1 MKVTQIQDIVNSSL
15 KELNGTSDLLN
26 EDLSNV
32 VDVGTEIFDT
42 DNVDSFVKKLI
53 DRVGQTV
60 FNSRLYQGSA
70 PSVLMTSWEFGSIL
84 EKVDSELPDVEEND
98 SWDLQDGKD
107 YSPNIFYQPKVS
119 AKFFNSKVTFDIP
132 ISFTQ
137 TQVKSAFNTPSELNG
152 FLSMIMNG
160 VQNAMTVH
168 LDGLIMKTINNM
180 TATVLDSNTGLQVV
194 NLLDGYN
201 QNTTTKLTPENAL
214 QNADFIKYA
223 NLVIN
228 TYRDRISK
236 MSTLFNQGQKSK
248 FTPMANQHLV
258 ILSDLASSSKVYLE
272 SDTYHD
278 ENVQISDYDT
288 VPYWQGSGMHYNFDD
303 VSSIDVAI
311 KNGKATKEVKASGIL
326 GVLFDTN
333 AVGVTCQNQRVTT
346 NYNPRAEFYTNF
358 TKFDA
363 GYYNDL
369 NENFIVFTV
378 QQPTQSTATT
388 QTTTTK

>member
-1 MKVTQIQDIVNSSL
+1 MKVTQIKDLVNSSL
-15 KELNGTSDLLN
+15 KELNGTSELLN

-32 VDVGTEIFDT
+32 VDVGTEIFDSE
-42 DNVDSFVKKLI
+42 NVDNFVKKLI
-53 DRVGQTV
+53 DRVGSTV
-60 FNSRLYQGSA
+60 FNTRIYQGSA
-70 PSVLMTSWEFGSIL
+70 PSVLMTSWEFGSVL

-98 SWDLQDGKD
+98 SWQLENGKD

-137 TQVKSAFNTPSELNG
+137 MQVKSAFNSASELNG
-152 FLSMIMNG
+152 FLSMLMNN

-168 LDGLIMKTINNM
+168 IDGLIMKTINNM
-180 TATVLDSNTGLQVV
+180 TATVLNGKKGLQVV

-201 QNTTTKLTPENAL
+201 KTATTKLTAENAL

-223 NLVIN
+223 NLIIN

-236 MSTLFNQGQKSK
+236 LSTLFNQGQKSK
-248 FTPMANQHLV
+248 FTPQANQHLV
-258 ILSDLASSSKVYLE
+258 ILSDLASASKVYLE
-272 SDTYHD
+272 SETYHD
-278 ENVQISDYDT
+278 DNVKISNYDV
-288 VPYWQGSGMHYNFDD
+288 VPYWQGSGKTYSFDD

-311 KNGKATKEVKASGIL
+311 KDGKSTKEIKASGIL

-378 QQPTQSTATT
+378 KNLQAE
-388 QTTTTK
+388 

>member
-1 MKVTQIQDIVNSSL
+1 MKVTQIKDLVNSSL
-15 KELNGTSDLLN
+15 KELNGSSILLK

-32 VDVGTEIFDT
+32 VDVGSEIFDT
-42 DNVDSFVKKLI
+42 DNVENFVKKLI
-53 DRVGQTV
+53 DRVGSTV
-60 FNSRLYQGSA
+60 FNTRVYQGSA
-70 PSVLMTSWEFGSIL
+70 PSVLMSSWEFGSVL
-84 EKVDSELPDVEEND
+84 EKVDSELPDVEENE
-98 SWDLQDGKD
+98 SWQLENGKD

-132 ISFTQ
+132 LSFTRM
-137 TQVKSAFNTPSELNG
+137 QVKSAFNSASELNG
-152 FLSMIMNG
+152 FLSMLMNS

-168 LDGLIMKTINNM
+168 IDGLIMKTINNM
-180 TATVLDSNTGLQVV
+180 TATVLNGKKGLQVV

-201 QNTTTKLTPENAL
+201 ANSTVKLTAQNAL

-236 MSTLFNQGQKSK
+236 LSTLFNQGQKSK
-248 FTPMANQHLV
+248 FTPLANQHLV
-258 ILSDLASSSKVYLE
+258 ILSDLASASKVYLE
-272 SDTYHD
+272 SETYHD
-278 ENVQISDYDT
+278 DNVKINNYDT
-288 VPYWQGSGMHYNFDD
+288 VPYWQGSGTTYSFDD

-311 KNGKATKEVKASGIL
+311 KDGKSTKEIKASGIL

-378 QQPTQSTATT
+378 KNLTE
-388 QTTTTK
+388 

>member
-1 MKVTQIQDIVNSSL
+1 MKVTQIKDLVNSSL
-15 KELNGTSDLLN
+15 KELNGSSVLLK

-42 DNVDSFVKKLI
+42 DNVDNFVKKLI
-53 DRVGQTV
+53 DRVGSTV
-60 FNSRLYQGSA
+60 FNTRIYQGSA
-70 PSVLMTSWEFGSIL
+70 PSVLMSSWEFGSVL

-98 SWDLQDGKD
+98 SWQLENGKD

-132 ISFTQ
+132 ISFTRM
-137 TQVKSAFNTPSELNG
+137 QVKSAFNSASELNG
-152 FLSMIMNG
+152 FLSMLMNG

-168 LDGLIMKTINNM
+168 IDGLIMKTINNM
-180 TATVLDSNTGLQVV
+180 TATVLNGKKGLQVV

-201 QNTTTKLTPENAL
+201 ANSTVKLTAENAL

-236 MSTLFNQGQKSK
+236 LSTLFNQGGKSK
-248 FTPMANQHLV
+248 FTPLANQHLV
-258 ILSDLASSSKVYLE
+258 VLSDLASASKVYLE
-272 SDTYHD
+272 SETLHD
-278 ENVQISDYDT
+278 DNVKITNYDT
-288 VPYWQGSGMHYNFDD
+288 VPYWQGSGTTYSFDD

-311 KNGKATKEVKASGIL
+311 KDGKSTKEIKASGIL

-378 QQPTQSTATT
+378 KNLAE
-388 QTTTTK
+388 

>member
-1 MKVTQIQDIVNSSL
+1 MKVTQIKDLVNSSL
-15 KELNGTSDLLN
+15 KELNGSSVLLK

-42 DNVDSFVKKLI
+42 DNVDNFVKKLI
-53 DRVGQTV
+53 DRVGNTV
-60 FNSRLYQGSA
+60 FNTRIYQGSA
-70 PSVLMTSWEFGSIL
+70 PSVLMSSWEFGSVL

-98 SWDLQDGKD
+98 SWSLENGKD

-132 ISFTQ
+132 ISFTRM
-137 TQVKSAFNTPSELNG
+137 QVKSAFNSASELNG
-152 FLSMIMNG
+152 FLSMLMNG

-180 TATVLDSNTGLQVV
+180 TATVLNGKKGLQVV

-201 QNTTTKLTPENAL
+201 ANSTTKLTAQNAL

-236 MSTLFNQGQKSK
+236 LSTLFNQGGKSK
-248 FTPMANQHLV
+248 FTPLANQHLV
-258 ILSDLASSSKVYLE
+258 VLSDLASASKVYLE
-272 SDTYHD
+272 SETLHD
-278 ENVQISDYDT
+278 DNVKITNYDT
-288 VPYWQGSGMHYNFDD
+288 VPYWQGSGTTYSFDD

-311 KNGKATKEVKASGIL
+311 KDGKSTKEIKASGIL

-378 QQPTQSTATT
+378 KNLAE
-388 QTTTTK
+388 

>member
-1 MKVTQIQDIVNSSL
+1 MKVTQIKDLVNSSL
-15 KELNGTSDLLN
+15 KELNGSSVLLK

-42 DNVDSFVKKLI
+42 DNVDNFVKKLI
-53 DRVGQTV
+53 DRVGSTV
-60 FNSRLYQGSA
+60 FNTRVYQGSA
-70 PSVLMTSWEFGSIL
+70 PSVLMSSWEFGSVL

-98 SWDLQDGKD
+98 SWQLENGKD

-132 ISFTQ
+132 ISFTRM
-137 TQVKSAFNTPSELNG
+137 QVKSAFNSASELNG
-152 FLSMIMNG
+152 FLSMLMNS

-168 LDGLIMKTINNM
+168 IDGLIMKTINNM
-180 TATVLDSNTGLQVV
+180 TATVLNGKKGLQVV

-201 QNTTTKLTPENAL
+201 ANSTTKLTAQNAL

-223 NLVIN
+223 NLIIN

-236 MSTLFNQGQKSK
+236 LSTLFNQGQKSK
-248 FTPMANQHLV
+248 FTPLANQHLV
-258 ILSDLASSSKVYLE
+258 ILSDLASASKVYLE
-272 SDTYHD
+272 SETLHD
-278 ENVQISDYDT
+278 DNVKISNYDT
-288 VPYWQGSGMHYNFDD
+288 VPYWQGSGSTYSFDD

-311 KNGKATKEVKASGIL
+311 KDGKSTKEIKASGIL

-378 QQPTQSTATT
+378 KNLAE
-388 QTTTTK
+388 

>member
-1 MKVTQIQDIVNSSL
+1 MKVTQIKDLVNSSL
-15 KELNGTSDLLN
+15 KELNGTSELLN

-42 DNVDSFVKKLI
+42 ENVDNFVKKLI
-53 DRVGQTV
+53 DRVGSTV
-60 FNSRLYQGSA
+60 FNTRIYQGSA
-70 PSVLMTSWEFGSIL
+70 PSVLMTSWEFGSVL

-98 SWDLQDGKD
+98 SWQLENGKD

-137 TQVKSAFNTPSELNG
+137 MQVKSAFNSASELNG
-152 FLSMIMNG
+152 FLSMLMNN

-180 TATVLDSNTGLQVV
+180 TATVLDKKQGLQVV

-201 QNTTTKLTPENAL
+201 KTATTKLTAENAL

-223 NLVIN
+223 NLIIN

-248 FTPMANQHLV
+248 FTPQANQHLV
-258 ILSDLASSSKVYLE
+258 ILSDLASASKVYLE
-272 SDTYHD
+272 SETYHD
-278 ENVQISDYDT
+278 DNVKISNYDV
-288 VPYWQGSGMHYNFDD
+288 VPYWQGSGKTYSFDD

-311 KNGKATKEVKASGIL
+311 KDGKSTKEIKASGIL

-378 QQPTQSTATT
+378 QSGPQQ
-388 QTTTTK
+388 

>member
-1 MKVTQIQDIVNSSL
+1 MKVTQIKDLVNSSL
-15 KELNGTSDLLN
+15 KELNGTSELLN

-42 DNVDSFVKKLI
+42 ENVDNFVKKLI
-53 DRVGQTV
+53 DRVGSTV
-60 FNSRLYQGSA
+60 FNTRIYQGSA
-70 PSVLMTSWEFGSIL
+70 PSVLMTSWEFGSVL

-98 SWDLQDGKD
+98 SWKLENGKD

-137 TQVKSAFNTPSELNG
+137 MQVKSAFNSASELNG
-152 FLSMIMNG
+152 FLSMLMNN

-180 TATVLDSNTGLQVV
+180 TANVLDKKQGLQVV

-201 QNTTTKLTPENAL
+201 KTVTTKLTAENAL

-223 NLVIN
+223 NLIIN

-248 FTPMANQHLV
+248 FTPQANQHLI
-258 ILSDLASSSKVYLE
+258 ILSDLASASKVYLE
-272 SDTYHD
+272 SETYHD
-278 ENVQISDYDT
+278 DNVKISNYDV
-288 VPYWQGSGMHYNFDD
+288 VPYWQGSGKTYSFDD

-311 KNGKATKEVKASGIL
+311 KDGKSTKEVKASGIL

-378 QQPTQSTATT
+378 QDAQAQH
-388 QTTTTK
+388 

>member
-1 MKVTQIQDIVNSSL
+1 MKVTQIKDLVNSSL
-15 KELNGTSDLLN
+15 KELNGSSILLK

-42 DNVDSFVKKLI
+42 ENVDNFVKKLI
-53 DRVGQTV
+53 DRVGSTV
-60 FNSRLYQGSA
+60 FNTRIYQGSA
-70 PSVLMTSWEFGSIL
+70 PSVLMTSWEFGSVL

-98 SWDLQDGKD
+98 SWQLENGKD

-137 TQVKSAFNTPSELNG
+137 MQVKSAFNSASELNG
-152 FLSMIMNG
+152 FLSMIMNS

-168 LDGLIMKTINNM
+168 IDGLIMKTINNM
-180 TATVLDSNTGLQVV
+180 TATVLNGKKGLQVV

-201 QNTTTKLTPENAL
+201 ANSTVKLTAQNAL

-223 NLVIN
+223 NLIIN

-236 MSTLFNQGQKSK
+236 LSTLFNQGQKSK
-248 FTPMANQHLV
+248 FTPLANQHLV
-258 ILSDLASSSKVYLE
+258 VLSDLASASKVYLE

-278 ENVQISDYDT
+278 DNVKINNYDT
-288 VPYWQGSGMHYNFDD
+288 VPYWQGSGTNYSFDD

-311 KNGKATKEVKASGIL
+311 KDGKATKEIKASGIL

-378 QQPTQSTATT
+378 KNLQAE
-388 QTTTTK
+388 